1 MLNNVLNIDIEK
13 LDDIVE
19 SNPEYQEQY
28 NEFKKAI
35 EQFKDDW
42 KLYDSIAEAVLGVED
57 VTRRIAFEAGFAE
70 GVRHITGIMA
80 GKETLSYK

>member
-1 MLNNVLNIDIEK
+1 MSKTFLNIDIER

-28 NEFKKAI
+28 EKFKKTI
-35 EQFKDDW
+35 GQFKSDM
-42 KLYDSIAEAVLGVED
+42 KLYDSITEAVFGVED

-70 GVRHITGIMA
+70 GVRHITGIMS
-80 GKETLSYK
+80 GKEALSHK